1 MPSFDDKEVVT
12 LGDWKTIGLEN
23 IRGRQAPS
31 ARMLDYRTV
40 TRAYAFLTPVY
51 DILFNKIFHS
61 GRVAAI
67 DLLEITPGDRVLEI
81 GVGTGLNL
89 PLYPRD
95 CQVTGIDISVEML
108 QKARERS
115 KELGLANVTLGLMD
129 ASNLEFPDDTFDHV
143 LATYVISAVPD
154 PVKTL
159 VEMRRVCRPKGH
171 LVILNHFRSENPIL
185 GAVEWMLAPVCTR
198 IGFKTDLKL
207 KPLLEKAALSPDQ
220 MHRINVMMMNG
231 WRLVRCIKPQ

>member
-1 MPSFDDKEVVT
+1 MPPFDDKEVVT
-12 LGDWKTIGLEN
+12 LGDGKTIGLEN
-23 IRGRQAPS
+23 IRGGQAPS
-31 ARMLDYRTV
+31 ARMLAYRTV

-61 GRVAAI
+61 GRLAAI
-67 DLLEITPGDRVLEI
+67 DLLEIKAGDRVLEI

-115 KELGLANVTLGLMD
+115 EELGLTNVTLGLMD
-129 ASNLEFPDDTFDHV
+129 ASDLQFSDDTFDHV
-143 LATYVISAVPD
+143 LATYVISAVPE
-154 PVKTL
+154 PVKAL
-159 VEMRRVCRPKGH
+159 LEMRRVCRPGGH
-171 LVILNHFRSENPIL
+171 LVILNHFRSENTIL

-207 KPLLEKAALSPDQ
+207 NPLLEKAVLSPDQ
-220 MHRINVMMMNG
+220 VHHINVMMMNG
-231 WRLVRCIKPQ
+231 WRLVRCIKPH

>member
-1 MPSFDDKEVVT
+1 MGNGKS
-12 LGDWKTIGLEN
+12 IGLEN
-23 IRGRQAPS
+23 IRGGEAAD
-31 ARMLDYRTV
+31 ARMLDYQTV
-40 TRAYAFLTPVY
+40 KRAYAILTPVY

-67 DLLEITPGDRVLEI
+67 DLLEIKPGHRVLEI

-95 CQVTGIDISVEML
+95 CNVTGIDISAEML

-115 KELGLANVTLGLMD
+115 KELGLTNVTLGLMD
-129 ASNLEFPDDTFDHV
+129 ASNLDFPDDTFDHV

-159 VEMRRVCRPKGH
+159 LEMRRVCRPKGH

-185 GAVEWMLAPVCTR
+185 GTVEWMLAPVCTR

-207 KPLLEKAALSPDQ
+207 KPLLEKATLSPDQ
-220 MHRINVMMMNG
+220 IHRINVMMMNG
-231 WRLVRCIKPQ
+231 WRLVRCIKPR